1 MNHQAIRRAA
11 CLALCCALLAAGA
24 AAETLAFGGVTV
36 DSGAEYVDMGGTVI
50 ADWEGF
56 YAFLAGLP
64 RLRAVDLFA
73 TEIRPGRIEE
83 LHERFPQVTFG
94 MTMRIQEH
102 VLRTD
107 ATAFSTL
114 HTASSPAHWSEELAV
129 VRYCTNLYALDLG
142 HNRLTDLSFL
152 YELPELRVLIIA
164 MSGVTD
170 LTPVGSL
177 KHLEY
182 LEAFDNRIPDISCL
196 AGLPYLMDLNL
207 AVNRI
212 GDLTPVTELPRLQRL
227 WMRAYQTTLPAEQ
240 LAREAEGLRQALP
253 GCTVDEVSFGI
264 GGAWREGPHYEV
276 IRRMFRSGVYEP
288 FADSPMENLP
298 AALRVP

>member
-1 MNHQAIRRAA
+1 MNHQAIRRAV

-24 AAETLAFGGVTV
+24 AAETVSFGGITV
-36 DSGAEYVDMGGTVI
+36 DNGAAYVDMGDTVI

-56 YAFLAGLP
+56 YAFLAGLSQ
-64 RLRAVDLFA
+64 LRAVDLFA
-73 TEIRPGRIEE
+73 TELRPARIEE
-83 LHERFPQVTFG
+83 LHARFPDITFG

-114 HTASSPAHWSEELAV
+114 HTADSPAHRDEELAV
-129 VRYCTNLYALDLG
+129 VRFCTNLYALDLG
-142 HNRLTDLSFL
+142 HNRLDDLSFL

-164 MSGVTD
+164 MNGVTD

-177 KHLEY
+177 RHLEY
-182 LEAFDNRIPDISCL
+182 LEAFDNRIGDISCL

-212 GDLTPVTELPRLQRL
+212 GDLTPVTTLPRLQRL
-227 WMRAYQTTLPAEQ
+227 WLRAYQSTMPMEQ
-240 LAREAEGLRQALP
+240 LHMEAEAVRQALP
-253 GCTVDEVSFGI
+253 GCTVDEASFGV
-264 GGAWREGPHYEV
+264 GGAWREDPHYET
-276 IRRMFRSGVYEP
+276 IRRIFQSGVYEP
-288 FADSPMENLP
+288 FADSPTENLP
-298 AALRVP
+298 RAFQTP